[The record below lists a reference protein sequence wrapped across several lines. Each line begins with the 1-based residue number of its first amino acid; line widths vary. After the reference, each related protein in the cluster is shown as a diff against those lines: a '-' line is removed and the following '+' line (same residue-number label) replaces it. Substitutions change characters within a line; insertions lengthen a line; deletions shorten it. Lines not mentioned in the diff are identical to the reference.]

1 MQGAD
6 LAIIKDI
13 PGYKIIMKAVL
24 KHQIQQLVSKYL
36 PFTHVHVQ
44 GVIKNCGLSSK
55 LYNGLTQLKS
65 LPNEPHHTKMCL
77 PGFSTR

>member
-36 PFTHVHVQ
+36 QYFWKIPT
-44 GVIKNCGLSSK
+44 
-55 LYNGLTQLKS
+55 TR
-65 LPNEPHHTKMCL
+65 LP
-77 PGFSTR
+77 